1 MKHTFA
7 KRTLLTVA
15 TTLALGSAFAAN
27 AASASTAP
35 TDIGVTQSHTLTIAV
50 CEPTESDLC
59 KRNRV
64 SVTAGTELQV
74 ARSAKQPYKAVE
86 ERIESKGKVS
96 SRARF
101 DTYDTGFKVAV
112 KAKSLN
118 ASSAVVDY
126 EIEGKGLAAMR
137 DVTADEI
144 RVSSPSTETN
154 HFTGTLELTSGQ
166 PTVVVRGMETV
177 TLTLDEK

>member
-1 MKHTFA
+1 MKHVLA
-7 KRTLLTVA
+7 KRTFLALAA
-15 TTLALGSAFAAN
+15 TAALGSAFAAHA
-27 AASASTAP
+27 AASSTA
-35 TDIGVTQSHTLTIAV
+35 TADIGAAQPHTLTIAV
-50 CEPTESDLC
+50 CAPTESDLC

-64 SVTAGTELQV
+64 SITAGAALLVE
-74 ARSAKQPYKAVE
+74 RSAKQPYKAVE

-96 SRARF
+96 SRAHF

-112 KAKSLN
+112 TTKSLS

-126 EIEGKGLAAMR
+126 DIEGKGLAAMR
-137 DVTADEI
+137 DVTADDI

-154 HFTGTLELTSGQ
+154 HFAGTLELTSGQ